1 MISHFVLQLMLSGAA
16 VCMMVLAP
24 ASAWAEKRVALVIG
38 DSACQNI
45 PELTDPGRDGE
56 AVAGVLKD
64 AGFHSVDRNVGNRDF
79 RLVIRKF
86 EAAAAPADIGAIYY
100 TGHGLEIDR
109 TNSLIATNAP
119 LAGDNDAEGT
129 AAPFTAVPKNLPVP
143 GLDIRLGRVRDEVMK
158 ETGNHQEPS
167 VYGSPG
173 GTKAALVSVAAPAQ
187 LSEVKGNFARVH
199 KIARG
204 LLWEVFQNT
213 HPKGFHADRAGARF
227 EAVDHGQEA
236 LLQEAS
242 LSTGP
247 RTSEPSEDQLEWEKL
262 RDVTDISVLRKF
274 IRRFPDSSFVLSA
287 QQRIEELRKADRERE
302 EQVRE
307 AERQVAEE
315 ARQNA
320 LQQKAEA
327 AARKQ
332 REQEEQ
338 RAEAARKRVEAIVQK
353 EAACRDEQSM
363 LDTILG
369 RGSEGGVED
378 LKALAARVSCQR
390 LRPVVAAALE
400 RFTAEVALRKAEE
413 MEAQAAA
420 QTARDEEAR
429 RAAAAEAV
437 RRARE
442 AEAERKAEEERQKA
456 AQEKLAAEA
465 AREAVCQDEQMQ
477 LDTILARDSDAS
489 AIDEL
494 KAFAARVQCQSLLAV
509 VATRIDRLSV
519 LAAKRQAEQEQARK
533 AEEERQAAKAERERL
548 AAQAAAQKQAQAEAA
563 RKAEE
568 ERQAAKAER
577 ERLAAQAAAEK
588 QAQAE
593 AARKAEEERQAAA
606 KAERERLAAQ
616 AAAEKQAQAEAARKA
631 EEERQAAAKAERE
644 RLAAQAAAEKQ
655 AQAEAARKA
664 EEERQAAAKA
674 ERERL
679 AAQAAAEK
687 QAQAEEAAR
696 KQAEIA
702 AARENVCMDEQARF
716 EAILARGSDG
726 QGVDELRLFSG
737 SVTCERLRLP
747 VVASLKRLEGEAARR
762 KIAQEKEQA
771 LAQKKRDEEA
781 KRNAALEAERKVAD
795 AEAARKAEEELQKV
809 AKLEEET
816 RAAQARREAQE
827 RKDAESAAAK
837 EAACREEQT
846 RSDAIL
852 AMADAGERVRELK
865 AFARSASCERLRPNV
880 LASLEQHTT
889 EAERR
894 AEALPN
900 SLRLV
905 KAAQAELIRLGCFV
919 GRPDGSLLSTQ
930 DAINRYLSV
939 SGGSSTGNSAVTAEL
954 VKNLSADHIH
964 SCAPT
969 CNGAACIAGDKP
981 KAGEGESVVSREHH
995 DNSRAR
1001 HARHHNEA
1009 RRSKPENRRLHRE
1022 SARPSPATGRSHSVS
1037 NIMGVGF

>member
-655 AQAEAARKA
+655 AQAE
-664 EEERQAAAKA
+664 
-674 ERERL
+674 
-679 AAQAAAEK
+679 
-687 QAQAEEAAR
+687 EAAR